1 MPVSADTLLRR
12 AKKKGSVPPTPRVL
26 GKETK
31 IDEIVEELQKRIAQ
45 GFYSAG
51 QRLPSE
57 REIADELKVSRVT
70 VRTALL
76 RLQAEN
82 SIDIVPRG
90 GAFVRAVS
98 TKAIIASGP
107 ELKQAGSFIRAM
119 ERQGKQTLVR
129 FIEPSSIIPTGDT
142 LGAKMEVDPTTK
154 VLRRY
159 RLHIVD
165 RVPYRILDSYYL
177 ASLLGDLRGKDEGY
191 IPLFKWLREHT
202 GLKAARAVERL
213 NCRMPSAEE
222 AAFLNIS
229 RGQPVVDMDRWVWAD
244 DSTLFEYTHIVANGA
259 LHEFA
264 YTYDLDEEASK

>member
-1 MPVSADTLLRR
+1 MAPQ
-12 AKKKGSVPPTPRVL
+12 
-26 GKETK
+26 KETK
-31 IDEIVEELQKRIAQ
+31 IDEIVEELQKRILQ
-45 GFYSAG
+45 GFYAAG

-57 REIADELKVSRVT
+57 REIADELNVSRVT

-82 SIDIVPRG
+82 LLDIVPRG
-90 GAFVRAVS
+90 GAFVRSVS

-107 ELKQAGSFIRAM
+107 ELKQSGSFIRTM
-119 ERQGKQTLVR
+119 ERQGRQTLVR
-129 FIEPSSIIPTGDT
+129 FIEPSSIIPTGGAI
-142 LGAKMEVDPTTK
+142 GAKMEVDPGTK

-159 RLHIVD
+159 RLHLVD

-177 ASLLGDLRGKDEGY
+177 ASLLGDLLGKDEGY

-202 GLKAARAVERL
+202 GLRAARVVEGF

-222 AAFLNIS
+222 ATLLNIS

-244 DSTLFEYTHIVANGA
+244 DNTLFEYTHIVANAA
-259 LHEFA
+259 LHEFS
-264 YTYDLDEEASK
+264 YSYDLDEEASQ